1 MIIKQV
7 SIFIENK
14 AGRLSEVSRILGDAG
29 VNIRTLSL
37 ADSSDYGVLRLIV
50 DDPQKAVDVLNARGI
65 TSSMTDMIALEVMD
79 QPGGLADILDRIASL
94 GLNVAYMYAFVEK
107 VDGKAVVVFRFEDM
121 EKASQK
127 ISQDSKLTF
136 LIGEKIQ
143 IP

>member
-50 DDPQKAVDVLNARGI
+50 NDPQKAVDVLNAKGI
-65 TSSMTDMIALEVMD
+65 TSSMTDMIALEVTD
-79 QPGGLADILDRIASL
+79 QPGGLADILDRITSL

-121 EKASQK
+121 EKARQK
-127 ISQDSKLTF
+127 ISQDATLTVLF
-136 LIGEKIQ
+136 GEKIQ